1 MSWNTHT
8 LRVKSE
14 LTNAGYKIIK
24 NDKQMAWEVVD
35 GKNVVMYHRS
45 LGELMKTAEKQFG
58 IN

>member
-1 MSWNTHT
+1 MHHWKTHSA
-8 LRVKSE
+8 KIQNQ
-14 LTNAGYKIIK
+14 LTSAGYKIVK

-58 IN
+58 I